1 MYGSY
6 VTDMLRYPVI
16 APYEILR
23 GNYVFG
29 SKTKAML
36 KRAQQESK
44 YFNTAYDDL
53 MDKYINKDVYPGFGD
68 IRPDFKMV
76 SAINGDVAAYYSP
89 SINTVV
95 TPMFRGG
102 DTRISIPF
110 DVYRKGTILHESTH
124 ALHNRAYEYSKHLGG
139 AGAVTN
145 RGMGSNS
152 MQPLNMPSGSYYE
165 MNPVLRHNPVYR
177 THYDN
182 VKNANV
188 DSDFKTWMSNPE
200 EWHGEYNNIISRVAN
215 GSVVPVSDLTRNQ
228 RDVAINYFMKRF
240 GVNGKQADQ
249 ALDMIGAYQRDFL
262 QGARV
267 NINNMNPDISK
278 VPFSNRE
285 LSYPPNAK
293 TINYD

>member
-1 MYGSY
+1 
-6 VTDMLRYPVI
+6 MLRYPVI
-16 APYEILR
+16 APYEMLR

-68 IRPDFKMV
+68 IRPNFKMV
-76 SAINGDVAAYYSP
+76 SALNGDVAAYYDSNM
-89 SINTVV
+89 NTVV
-95 TPMFRGG
+95 TPMFRGSG
-102 DTRISIPF
+102 TRISIPF

-124 ALHNRAYEYSKHLGG
+124 ALHNRANEYSKYLGG
-139 AGAVTN
+139 GGAVTK
-145 RGMGSNS
+145 RETVANS
-152 MQPLNMPSGSYYE
+152 MQPLAMPASSYYE
-165 MNPVLRHNPVYR
+165 INPVLRHNPVYR

-188 DSDFKTWMSNPE
+188 GSDYKTWMSNPE
-200 EWHGEYNNIISRVAN
+200 EWHSEYNNIISRVAN

-240 GVNGKQADQ
+240 AVNEKQADQ

-267 NINNMNPDISK
+267 HVAKQKPYASD
-278 VPFSNRE
+278 VPFSNLE